1 MTERENTQPRP
12 LTEEAVKARKK
23 RNLWLALSLA
33 AFVVAVLIITM
44 IKISESGAVP
54 RGGY

>member
-12 LTEEAVKARKK
+12 LTEEEVKARKK